1 MENTQEM
8 FILSKYKYI
17 RYLAKSAEKVV
28 TQATVSSMQATMQA
42 TMQANLPKAMKSE
55 EVKKGE
61 ICAKQAEIDEKEK
74 KKAEKLAKQELMK
87 KMCQPSK
94 KKEEKVK
101 FVEKVKY
108 VNDTPIGEKKGE

>member
-28 TQATVSSMQATMQA
+28 TQTTIQAI
-42 TMQANLPKAMKSE
+42 QANLPKATMAEEIKS
-55 EVKKGE
+55 VE
-61 ICAKQAEIDEKEK
+61 ISAKQAELDAKEK
-74 KKAEKLAKQELMK
+74 KKAEKLAKQEQMK

-108 VNDTPIGEKKGE
+108 VNDTPVGEKKGKNKN

>member
-42 TMQANLPKAMKSE
+42 NLPKAMKSE

-61 ICAKQAEIDEKEK
+61 ISAKQAEIDEKEK

-108 VNDTPIGEKKGE
+108 VNDTPTGEKKGE

>member
-28 TQATVSSMQATMQA
+28 TSATVSS
-42 TMQANLPKAMKSE
+42 MQANLPKAMKSE

-61 ICAKQAEIDEKEK
+61 ICAKQAEIDAKEK

-108 VNDTPIGEKKGE
+108 VNDTPVGEKKGKEILKI